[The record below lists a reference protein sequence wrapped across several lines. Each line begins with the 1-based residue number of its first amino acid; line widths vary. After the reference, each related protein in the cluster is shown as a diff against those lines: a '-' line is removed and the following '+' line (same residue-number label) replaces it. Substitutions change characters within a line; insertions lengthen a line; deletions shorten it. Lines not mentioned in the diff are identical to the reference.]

1 MFEYGNLRYL
11 DKKGWIFLVEG
22 EMKELEEKEFIEAFN
37 EVGLEGWELV
47 LLDEQAGYLF
57 KRQLE

>member
-22 EMKELEEKEFIEAFN
+22 EMKELKADGYIEGFN

-47 LLDEQAGYLF
+47 VYDPDAGYLF
-57 KRQLE
+57 KRKLE